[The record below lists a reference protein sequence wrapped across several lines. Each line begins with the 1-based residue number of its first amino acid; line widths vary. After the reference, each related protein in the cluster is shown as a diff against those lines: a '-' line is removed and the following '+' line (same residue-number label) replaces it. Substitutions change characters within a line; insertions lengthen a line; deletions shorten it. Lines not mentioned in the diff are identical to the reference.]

1 MNHRRK
7 VYFIA
12 RGLTLALTHS
22 LKLALTFAI
31 PLTLTLTAPV
41 AQAAGQHAGG
51 HGESAIGEPGKAA
64 KVTRTVKIE
73 MSDAMRFTPSS
84 IDAKQGETI
93 RFVITNSGKVKH
105 ELVLGTEKDLK
116 EHYEVMKKFPEME
129 HDDPNMVTVAPGKT
143 GQVIW
148 KFTKS
153 GKIDFAC
160 LQPGHY
166 DAGMKGAVA
175 VAAGKAA
182 TKGDGHGKHKH

>member
-1 MNHRRK
+1 MSPRPNAHS
-7 VYFIA
+7 IA
-12 RGLTLALTHS
+12 PALSPALALS
-22 LKLALTFAI
+22 LSLSLALV
-31 PLTLTLTAPV
+31 LTLTVMSPV

-64 KVTRTVKIE
+64 NVTRTVQID
-73 MSDAMRFTPSS
+73 MSDAMRYTPSS
-84 IDAKQGETI
+84 IDAKHGETI